1 MMTDQSR
8 KNIHVIVATGVWNLD
23 NLRYRR
29 HRFAEYLA
37 KLDNTEEV
45 IWVCPSDGEN
55 EPFVVL
61 ENGIKEFHVPDLHKN
76 RLFRFG
82 RYFDLFNQKHLNK
95 LVKYLTSKDEYTHY
109 LWYTF
114 PGFPYLGSAH
124 NWEKVTYDCSD
135 LWATS
140 MTGSKNLI
148 LKLREESILS
158 AEKRIINRAN
168 IVYCT
173 SDFLHENVLKLTNV
187 DKGKVF
193 TLENGVEFDLF
204 TNADSLKVDHDLE
217 ITRGPVLGFIGGI
230 KPKLDFALLTSVM
243 EARPDW
249 ELLLVG
255 PDGTN
260 GDEDFIALKNLKNVK
275 WIDKVPP
282 AEVPIHMSK
291 IDIGILP
298 YKQSIYNQAVFP
310 LKLFEFLAVGKPVV
324 GMNLPSTKKYAEEN
338 VFEYIDTVSTSAFI
352 SKCEKLLEDK
362 GENVERRVEIA
373 KEKDWNIIFNKMVNG
388 VLGNN

>member
-1 MMTDQSR
+1 MTDQLK

-29 HRFAEYLA
+29 HRFAEYLS

-45 IWVCPSDGEN
+45 IWVCPSTEMPN
-55 EPFVVL
+55 ESFVIL

-76 RLFRFG
+76 RVFRFA
-82 RYFDLFNQKHLNK
+82 RYFDIFNQKHLNK
-95 LVKYLTSKDEYTHY
+95 LVRYLESKSEYTHY

-114 PGFPYLGSAH
+114 PGFPYLGDAH
-124 NWEKVTYDCSD
+124 NWTKVTYDCSD

-158 AEKRIINRAN
+158 AEKRIIIRADT
-168 IVYCT
+168 VFCT
-173 SDFLHENVLKLTNV
+173 SDFLHENVLKITGVN
-187 DKGKVF
+187 KNKVN
-193 TLENGVEFDLF
+193 TLENGVEFALF
-204 TNADSLKVDHDLE
+204 TKDDSSKVDYDLE
-217 ITRGPVLGFIGGI
+217 INNGPILGFIGGI
-230 KPKLDFALLTSVM
+230 KPKLDFALLSSVM

-249 ELLLVG
+249 DLLLVG

-260 GDEDFIALKNLKNVK
+260 GDEDFVALKNLKNVK

-282 AEVPIHMSK
+282 TEVPAYMKK

-324 GMNLPSTKKYAEEN
+324 GMNLPSTKKYAEDN
-338 VFEYIDTVSTSAFI
+338 VFEYIEDVTATAFI
-352 SKCEKLLEDK
+352 SKCERLYEEKEEK
-362 GENVERRVEIA
+362 IKRRIKIA
-373 KEKDWNIIFNKMVNG
+373 KQKDWNIIFSKMVDG
-388 VLGNN
+388 VIGKN

>member
-1 MMTDQSR
+1 MTDQSK

-29 HRFAEYLA
+29 HRLAEYLT
-37 KLDNTEEV
+37 KLDHTAEV
-45 IWVCPSDGEN
+45 IWVCPSAGGKNDQ
-55 EPFVVL
+55 FIML

-76 RLFRFG
+76 RLFRFA

-95 LVKYLTSKDEYTHY
+95 LVQYLKSKSEYNHY

-114 PGFPYLGSAH
+114 PGFPYLGYAH
-124 NWEKVTYDCSD
+124 NWTKVTYDCSD

-140 MTGSKNLI
+140 MTGSKNI
-148 LKLREESILS
+148 VLKLREESILS
-158 AEKRIINRAN
+158 AEKRIINRADT
-168 IVYCT
+168 VYCT
-173 SDFLHENVLKLTNV
+173 SDFLHDNVLKVNGV
-187 DKGKVF
+187 DKDKVM

-204 TNADSLKVDHDLE
+204 TNVDTLNRDNDLS
-217 ITRGPVLGFIGGI
+217 ISSKPVLGFIGGI
-230 KPKLDFALLTSVM
+230 KPKLDFALLNSVM
-243 EARPDW
+243 KSRPDW
-249 ELLLVG
+249 DLLLVG

-260 GDEDFIALKNLKNVK
+260 GDEEFIALKSLNNVK

-282 AEVPIHMSK
+282 SEVPAYMKK

-298 YKQSIYNQAVFP
+298 YKQSVYNQAVFP

-324 GMNLPSTKKYAEEN
+324 GMNLPSTRKYAESN
-338 VFEYIDTVSTSAFI
+338 VFEYIDDVTTSNFI
-352 SKCEKLLEDK
+352 SKCEKLLDQK
-362 GENVERRVEIA
+362 DINIERRIDIA

-388 VLGNN
+388 VLKEG